1 MRRLIYAGGRLALAV
16 PVLFCIA
23 VLNFFLI
30 HLAPGDPASVMA
42 GGGGSAAPAYIGV
55 MRPQIVPWHAL
66 SVLACHLVCHPA
78 KLTPA
83 PSSSHPPP
91 LLPPSLPPLPP

>member
-1 MRRLIYAGGRLALAV
+1 MRRLMYVGGRLALAV

-42 GGGGSAAPAYIGV
+42 GEGGGA
-55 MRPQIVPWHAL
+55 
-66 SVLACHLVCHPA
+66 
-78 KLTPA
+78 TPEYMTMLR
-83 PSSSHPPP
+83 HKFG
-91 LLPPSLPPLPP
+91 LDQSLPVQLWHYVANVIRSAMTRRCSP